1 MIGNGSGK
9 TYYQGR
15 IEPSPPPP
23 QVKFFKKFEEIFDC
37 RESRSCARRVGGR
50 EGGWLSLE
58 IDEAGSHE
66 PTKEIS

>member
-1 MIGNGSGK
+1 MGGEKPIIRVAFNH
-9 TYYQGR
+9 
-15 IEPSPPPP
+15 PPPP
-23 QVKFFKKFEEIFDC
+23 HANKIFKKFEEIFDC
-37 RESRSCARRVGGR
+37 HGSRSCARRVGGR

>member
-1 MIGNGSGK
+1 MIGNESGK

-15 IEPSPPPP
+15 IEPSPPSS
-23 QVKFFKKFEEIFDC
+23 KIFKKFEEIFDC
-37 RESRSCARRVGGR
+37 HGSRSCARRVAGR